1 MDPTEGNFT
10 HLEGA
15 AVVDKG
21 AKTNPNAQ
29 KVVEIIIKKGRPEL
43 IKYYPSAIYKGET
56 IDAADR
62 PANPKYFS
70 EPLTVELLQKH
81 QKMVKGE

>member
-1 MDPTEGNFT
+1 MSFHGYDTVSSN
-10 HLEGA
+10 
-15 AVVDKG
+15 K
-21 AKTNPNAQ
+21 
-29 KVVEIIIKKGRPEL
+29 
-43 IKYYPSAIYKGET
+43 T